1 MKWCKCTPAIASFFG
16 SRRGALKRKKRN
28 RHYSVTPQY
37 RVWKRM
43 DESMNCSDEKPNL
56 PNAPV
61 EPLQRSWMMLCSLRV
76 VPVTSEH
83 FLGRRYV
90 MELATASRARE
101 LRVFRSLE
109 QLMTGVE
116 ELGLRAELRDG
127 LQRQLI
133 EEGCCQLLDIVL

>member
-1 MKWCKCTPAIASFFG
+1 
-16 SRRGALKRKKRN
+16 
-28 RHYSVTPQY
+28 
-37 RVWKRM
+37 M
-43 DESMNCSDEKPNL
+43 DESMNCSDEKRAL
-56 PNAPV
+56 TNATA
-61 EPLQRSWMMLCSLRV
+61 EPLSRRWTVLCSLRV

-109 QLMTGVE
+109 QLMSGVE
-116 ELGLRAELRDG
+116 ELGLRVEVRDD